1 MSELY
6 MFLLILQIQ
15 KPPQGRHHKVL
26 GYVHKE
32 VHAES
37 DVEFTWKQS
46 RILMQDL
53 KSAMRKK

>member
-37 DVEFTWKQS
+37 DVEFT
-46 RILMQDL
+46 
-53 KSAMRKK
+53 